1 MAAQRAVNDW
11 KVWLLIWG
19 LGALGALAVIP
30 YLMDALGEPIRQA
43 AEKSG
48 LSVTAVLAAQT
59 AQGIVLL
66 GICSRIGIWA
76 ARRSGLTL
84 PIFDALASRR
94 PVPWHGRAAAI
105 STMAGLFGGAI
116 VVLLDVF
123 VFAPAQQVA
132 LAGSTPAAWEGLLA
146 SFYGGI
152 SEEIFLR
159 LFLLSLLVLAARRL
173 MLGRGPSDGPLPMAA
188 FWTANILAALAFG
201 LGHLPA
207 TAAIAP
213 LTASLVIRALL
224 LNGLLALLFGEL
236 YRRWGFEMAILAHF
250 CADLALHVVPP
261 LVG

>member
-1 MAAQRAVNDW
+1 MAAQRALNDW

-30 YLMDALGEPIRQA
+30 YLMVALGEPIRQA
-43 AEKSG
+43 AAKSG
-48 LSVTAVLAAQT
+48 LSVTVVLAAQT

-105 STMAGLFGGAI
+105 SAIAGLFGGAI

-123 VFAPAQQVA
+123 VFAPGQRVA

-173 MLGRGPSDGPLPMAA
+173 MLGRGPSESPLPMAA
-188 FWTANILAALAFG
+188 FWSANILAALAFG

-213 LTASLVIRALL
+213 LTASLVVRALV

-250 CADLALHVVPP
+250 SADLALHVVPP
-261 LVG
+261 LIG

>member
-1 MAAQRAVNDW
+1 MTAQRVVNDW

-19 LGALGALAVIP
+19 LGAIGALAVIP

-43 AEKSG
+43 AAKSG

-66 GICSRIGIWA
+66 GICSRIGLWA
-76 ARRSGLTL
+76 ARRSGLSL
-84 PIFDALASRR
+84 PIFDALASRQ
-94 PVPWHGRAAAI
+94 PIPWHARAAASSAI
-105 STMAGLFGGAI
+105 LGLIGGAI
-116 VVLLDVF
+116 VVLLDVI
-123 VFAPAQQVA
+123 VFAPAQPIA
-132 LAGSTPAAWEGLLA
+132 LSGSPPAAWEGFLA

-173 MLGRGPSDGPLPMAA
+173 VLGRASSDRPLPMAA
-188 FWTANILAALAFG
+188 FWAANIVAALAFG

-207 TAAIAP
+207 AAALAP
-213 LTASLVIRALL
+213 LTANLVVRALV

>member
-1 MAAQRAVNDW
+1 MATQRSANDW
-11 KVWLLIWG
+11 KVWLLVWG

-43 AEKSG
+43 AAKSE
-48 LSVTAVLAAQT
+48 LSVAAVLAAQT

-76 ARRSGLTL
+76 ARKTGLTL
-84 PIFDALASRR
+84 PIFDALASRQ
-94 PVPWHGRAAAI
+94 PVPWRGRAAAV
-105 STMAGLFGGAI
+105 SMGAGLVGGAI

-123 VFAPAQQVA
+123 VFAPAQSVA
-132 LAGSTPAAWEGLLA
+132 LSGSPPAAWEGLLA

-159 LFLLSLLVLAARRL
+159 LFLLSLLVLGARRIV
-173 MLGRGPSDGPLPMAA
+173 LGRGPSDQPLPMAA
-188 FWTANILAALAFG
+188 FWAANVVAALAFG

-207 TAAIAP
+207 TAALAP
-213 LTASLVIRALL
+213 LTANLVVRALV

-250 CADLALHVVPP
+250 SADLALHVVPP